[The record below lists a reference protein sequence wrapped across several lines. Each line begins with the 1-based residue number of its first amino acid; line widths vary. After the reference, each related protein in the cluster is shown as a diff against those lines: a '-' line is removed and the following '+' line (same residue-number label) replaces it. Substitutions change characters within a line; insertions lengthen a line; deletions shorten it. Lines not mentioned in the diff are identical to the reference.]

1 MDLRVVAFNPGN
13 RDDFFAFHSRA
24 GGECFCTAWWVPTWE
39 EWAETGAESKRQLR
53 TELLTR
59 GEYDGYLLHAD
70 NEVVGWCQAGQRD
83 RLSKV
88 LDQFE
93 LTIDPKTWTITC
105 FQIDPEM
112 HRKGLAAHLLGEVLQ
127 HLRKK
132 GVSRVEVFPKI
143 DISLQSHQQWTGPL
157 KMYESAGFKKVR
169 NNQSRAIYEIYL
181 HDRDKVP

>member
-1 MDLRVVAFNPGN
+1 
-13 RDDFFAFHSRA
+13 
-24 GGECFCTAWWVPTWE
+24 
-39 EWAETGAESKRQLR
+39 
-53 TELLTR
+53 
-59 GEYDGYLLHAD
+59 
-70 NEVVGWCQAGQRD
+70 
-83 RLSKV
+83 
-88 LDQFE
+88 
-93 LTIDPKTWTITC
+93 
-105 FQIDPEM
+105 M

-181 HDRDKVP
+181 HDRDKVS

>member
-59 GEYDGYLLHAD
+59 GEYDGYLLYAD

-83 RLSKV
+83 RLSK
-88 LDQFE
+88 
-93 LTIDPKTWTITC
+93 I
-105 FQIDPEM
+105 
-112 HRKGLAAHLLGEVLQ
+112 LG
-127 HLRKK
+127 
-132 GVSRVEVFPKI
+132 SI
-143 DISLQSHQQWTGPL
+143 
-157 KMYESAGFKKVR
+157 
-169 NNQSRAIYEIYL
+169 
-181 HDRDKVP
+181 